1 MSREGSDQLVFRS
14 SSRIDD
20 WFLPA
25 IEAEG
30 GVSDCF
36 AAVTASLDV
45 KRNFIKSL
53 RKKLCEFHGKSTD
66 SISELEKKV
75 KEVWDTLHFRIGMLS
90 PDRPGAWFRVNMNQ
104 GPGLFNNGVLTEPI
118 FGKYEANAA
127 GLLEESLAKSFH
139 DRTIL
144 TMPMDR
150 GGCIWLSLLKLNV
163 SWDELDRLDRPFL
176 GLRLSELPDALPLD
190 LQTPSL
196 IAFLDKVNEAHIRVR
211 ENLDSC
217 YEKLM
222 ACSKEFW
229 AFQNQNQKNG
239 AGASSRKS
247 RFHQQSKSKQAKDG
261 DRARGARRASGRL
274 PSVFDMRALEFMR
287 FDDFPNRQELRQRY
301 LTLANDYHPDKPGG
315 NEERFKQLSQ
325 FYSHLSHRIE
335 IR

>member
-1 MSREGSDQLVFRS
+1 MTLTMTKIFKTK
-14 SSRIDD
+14 
-20 WFLPA
+20 
-25 IEAEG
+25 
-30 GVSDCF
+30 
-36 AAVTASLDV
+36 AVC
-45 KRNFIKSL
+45 I
-53 RKKLCEFHGKSTD
+53 
-66 SISELEKKV
+66 ISELEKKV

-118 FGKYEANAA
+118 FGKYEASAA

-144 TMPMDR
+144 TLPMDKD
-150 GGCIWLSLLKLNV
+150 GSIWLSLLKLNM
-163 SWDELDRLDRPFL
+163 SWDELDRLDKPFL

-222 ACSKEFW
+222 TCSKEFW
-229 AFQNQNQKNG
+229 AFQSQSQKKSEG
-239 AGASSRKS
+239 STSGKS
-247 RFHQQSKSKQAKDG
+247 RFHQQSKSKQGKD
-261 DRARGARRASGRL
+261 RERSRGARSGASRL

-287 FDDFPNRQELRQRY
+287 FDEFPNRQELRQRY
-301 LTLANDYHPDKPGG
+301 LTLANDCHPDKPGG

-335 IR
+335 IG